1 MMRDMKYILVLVLV
15 CGFGLNTFGQNK
27 ENHLKGQVTFV
38 TSKNVY
44 VKFESTNLIKVG
56 DSLYLEGNNTPCLL
70 VKNKSS
76 KSLVCVI
83 TKGCIVKKDAV
94 VIFNYLLKK
103 EKITKIKTKV
113 VKTKI
118 AQDTVKKEPKE
129 SKDLERISGK
139 ISVSTYNNY
148 YANRDNRH
156 RYMTRFS
163 MFANHINNSKFSFDT
178 YLNFRK
184 ESHTNS
190 DNKPLNIYSLSLKY
204 EASPTF
210 SVAVGRK
217 INTKTSSL
225 GAIDGLQ
232 AEKYFGK
239 NYVGVIAGF
248 RPDIT
253 DYSFNADLF
262 QYGLYVGR
270 KTSST
275 DVLSETTFGF
285 IEQQNKGKVDRKYTY
300 FQHSSTFFNTLNLY
314 SSFEMDIFE
323 NLNGVITNNFRLTNL
338 YMSARYRFNRK
349 VNFSLSYDSRKRI
362 IYYETFRSQVERML
376 SDDLARQGLR
386 FRLNFKP
393 YKYVNAGVSY
403 SSRFQK
409 DSQNKSQNINAFV
422 SMYKLP
428 KIGGSFS
435 IHYNRNTSNYL
446 VSNILSLRHYRTI
459 FKDKVSSSFYLRVVG
474 YTYTSNEQTTLQYYF
489 GTDLSTYIGRN
500 LRLSLYAEY
509 LKSDLGNSYRINTRI
524 VKRFNNKKKKKH
536 YAY

>member
-1 MMRDMKYILVLVLV
+1 MKYILVLIVL
-15 CGFGLNTFGQNK
+15 CGFGLKASGQNRK
-27 ENHLKGQVTFV
+27 NRLKGQVTFV

-44 VKFESTNLIKVG
+44 VKFESTSLIKVG
-56 DSLYLEGNNTPCLL
+56 DSLYVEGNDSPCLL

-76 KSLVCVI
+76 KSLVCEI
-83 TKGCIVKKDAV
+83 INGCTVKKDATV
-94 VIFNYLLKK
+94 VFKYSLKK
-103 EKITKIKTKV
+103 DKDAEVKTAV
-113 VKTKI
+113 VKTKTI
-118 AQDTVKKEPKE
+118 QKTVKNNPKE
-129 SKDLERISGK
+129 VKNLERISGK
-139 ISVSTYNNY
+139 ISASTYSNFY
-148 YANRDNRH
+148 TNRDNRH
-156 RYMTRFS
+156 RFMTRFS
-163 MFANHINNSKFSFDT
+163 MFADHINNSKFSFET
-178 YLNFRK
+178 YLNIRK
-184 ESHTNS
+184 ETHTNS

-204 EASPTF
+204 KASPTL

-232 AEKYFGK
+232 AEKHFGK

-253 DYSFNADLF
+253 DYGFNADLF

-275 DVLSETTFGF
+275 DVISETTFGF

-314 SSFEMDIFE
+314 SSFELDVFE

-362 IYYETFRSQVERML
+362 IYYETFRSEVERML
-376 SDDLARQGLR
+376 SDDLSRQGLR

-403 SSRFQK
+403 SSRFQS
-409 DSQNKSQNINAFV
+409 DNQNKSQNINAYV

-435 IHYNRNTSNYL
+435 VHYNRNTSNYL
-446 VSNILSLRHYRTI
+446 TSNILSLRHYRTI
-459 FKDKVSSSFYLRVVG
+459 LKDKVSSSFYLRAVG
-474 YTYTSNEQTTLQYYF
+474 YTYTSNEQTTMQYYL
-489 GTDLSTYIGRN
+489 GTDLSTYIGQN

-509 LKSDLGNSYRINTRI
+509 LKSDVGNSYRINTRI
-524 VKRFNNKKKKKH
+524 VKRFNNKKKKKKN